1 LGHFDAK
8 PQLFAGFELFALK
21 KMADTQGG
29 TKAVKAVKIDPLT
42 PKATGISKTKGYP
55 MATKSGKTSV
65 DESGLRFT
73 SRENGSPFAGMGK
86 MGETMS
92 CIKCGMHK
100 PRRQGSQQRFAGS
113 LAFFC
118 HDCKPP
124 KPAASATPAAPKA
137 S

>member
-1 LGHFDAK
+1 
-8 PQLFAGFELFALK
+8 
-21 KMADTQGG
+21 
-29 TKAVKAVKIDPLT
+29 
-42 PKATGISKTKGYP
+42 

-124 KPAASATPAAPKA
+124 KPAAAPAAAADTKA
-137 S
+137 A

>member
-1 LGHFDAK
+1 
-8 PQLFAGFELFALK
+8 
-21 KMADTQGG
+21 
-29 TKAVKAVKIDPLT
+29 
-42 PKATGISKTKGYP
+42 
-55 MATKSGKTSV
+55 
-65 DESGLRFT
+65 
-73 SRENGSPFAGMGK
+73 MGK

-124 KPAASATPAAPKA
+124 KPAVPATPVAAKA
-137 S
+137 A

>member
-1 LGHFDAK
+1 
-8 PQLFAGFELFALK
+8 
-21 KMADTQGG
+21 
-29 TKAVKAVKIDPLT
+29 
-42 PKATGISKTKGYP
+42 

-124 KPAASATPAAPKA
+124 KPVVKPEAAAQAAPKA
-137 S
+137 

>member
-1 LGHFDAK
+1 
-8 PQLFAGFELFALK
+8 
-21 KMADTQGG
+21 
-29 TKAVKAVKIDPLT
+29 
-42 PKATGISKTKGYP
+42 

-124 KPAASATPAAPKA
+124 KPVVKPGAATEAAPKA
-137 S
+137 YFAFNVLGAMPGTKSRP